1 MTQTLQARNV
11 NLRDLIDQFGLQEV
25 QDDDFFWEWRSQLPD
40 LSQTDKWFLDQAKAA
55 FFNHLKY
62 PPLLEKVVQVTLLSP
77 LLFLG
82 GFFLPP
88 FHIQA
93 ERSIEISRDDGDVII
108 RGQLDFVLLKND
120 LWVVVI
126 ESKQAEFS
134 VEAGLAQLLAYMM
147 GSSNG
152 EKPVFGLVIAGGSFL
167 FTKLVRLP
175 TPQYATS
182 DEFKLRNRSENE
194 LYEVLRILK
203 RLAQF

>member
-1 MTQTLQARNV
+1 MTQTLQARNIT
-11 NLRDLIDQFGLQEV
+11 LRDLIDQFGLQEV

-40 LSQTDKWFLDQAKAA
+40 LSEADKWFLDQAKAA

-93 ERSIEISRDDGDVII
+93 EKSVEISKDDDGVII
-108 RGQLDFVLLKND
+108 RGQLDFILLKND

-134 VEAGLAQLLAYMM
+134 VEAGLSQLLAYMM
-147 GSSNG
+147 SSPNA

-167 FTKLVRLP
+167 FTKLVRFP
-175 TPQYATS
+175 VPQYATS

-194 LYEVLRILK
+194 LCEVLRILK

>member
-11 NLRDLIDQFGLQEV
+11 TLRDLIDQFGLQEAE
-25 QDDDFFWEWRSQLPD
+25 DDFFWEWRSNLPD
-40 LSQTDKWFLDQAKAA
+40 LSESDKHFLDNAKAA
-55 FFNHLKY
+55 YFNHLKY
-62 PPLLEKVVQVTLLSP
+62 PPLLEKVVQIILLSP
-77 LLFLG
+77 LLFVG

-93 ERSIEISRDDGDVII
+93 EKSVEIAREDDGVII
-108 RGQLDFVLLKND
+108 RGQLDLVLLKND

-134 VEAGLAQLLAYMM
+134 VEAGLAQLLAYMLA
-147 GSSNG
+147 SASTD
-152 EKPVFGLVIAGGSFL
+152 KPVFGLVIAGGSFL
-167 FTKLVRLP
+167 FTKLVRFP
-175 TPQYATS
+175 APQYAAS

-203 RLAQF
+203 RLAQL